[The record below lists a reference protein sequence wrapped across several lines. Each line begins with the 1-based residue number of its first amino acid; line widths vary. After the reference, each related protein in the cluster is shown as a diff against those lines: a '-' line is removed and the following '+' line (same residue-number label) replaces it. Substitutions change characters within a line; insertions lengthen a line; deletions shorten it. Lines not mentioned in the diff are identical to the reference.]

1 MDLPRD
7 PGVPDNPKSKIQN
20 LKFAHGLHFI
30 DLAALRDAALLATTI
45 AQALA
50 AAENGLH
57 LTGERLMGKST
68 GDGRAHPTRDEIEA
82 LAHDLYER
90 RGRQPGRDRDDW
102 LAAEQQLVHHY
113 R

>member
-1 MDLPRD
+1 MYAHRYDDVIERPRI
-7 PGVPDNPKSKIQN
+7 KSSN
-20 LKFAHGLHFI
+20 LA
-30 DLAALRDAALLATTI
+30 RV
-45 AQALA
+45 
-50 AAENGLH
+50 
-57 LTGERLMGKST
+57 LTGERLMGKNT

-82 LAHDLYER
+82 LAYDLYER